1 VLPRVPGADPRRLTV
16 TVHDGVVTISGR
28 GERRSAVAGLV
39 TAALEVEGVIQVDQH
54 VAYAVDDR
62 YRVAAIWW

>member
-1 VLPRVPGADPRRLTV
+1 
-16 TVHDGVVTISGR
+16 
-28 GERRSAVAGLV
+28 VAGLV